1 MNRKEQAQ
9 KIVQNHMLFAGGAGL
24 VPIPGVDM
32 VAVAA
37 VQIEMLRQ
45 LSSLYEHTFSEN
57 QIKNYLS
64 AFTGGI
70 LARLGSSALK
80 GIPVIGTAL
89 GSATMALT
97 SSASTYAIGQV
108 FVSHYET
115 GGTNENFDAEAF
127 RKLYEQELKKGK
139 EMAKNM
145 GKNGNNSNNS
155 NNTETPQK
163 EMPKTDDIVDQIK
176 KLGDLKDK
184 GLLSDDEFKAAKAKL
199 LANI

>member
-1 MNRKEQAQ
+1 
-9 KIVQNHMLFAGGAGL
+9 
-24 VPIPGVDM
+24 
-32 VAVAA
+32 
-37 VQIEMLRQ
+37 
-45 LSSLYEHTFSEN
+45 
-57 QIKNYLS
+57 
-64 AFTGGI
+64 
-70 LARLGSSALK
+70 
-80 GIPVIGTAL
+80 
-89 GSATMALT
+89 MALT